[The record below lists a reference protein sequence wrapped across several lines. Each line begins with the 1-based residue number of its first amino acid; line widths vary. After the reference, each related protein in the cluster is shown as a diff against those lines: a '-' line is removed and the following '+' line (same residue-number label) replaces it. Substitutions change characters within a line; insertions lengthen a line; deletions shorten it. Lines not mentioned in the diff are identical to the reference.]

1 MWDEP
6 MEDNC
11 DKEKP
16 VRCESIL
23 HCKATAALKK
33 SVEADLEEEDKP
45 LEEVLDNAEDQE

>member
-1 MWDEP
+1 
-6 MEDNC
+6 MEADRN
-11 DKEKP
+11 KENP

-33 SVEADLEEEDKP
+33 SAKADLKEEDKP